1 MATDWDRLRVVEL
14 KEECKSRNISIT
26 GLKLKQQYIDKLV
39 EYDSTSQDAT
49 LAEESVEDRTDGAF
63 EEVEEKESPETAKS
77 STNLSSDHDADRE
90 QNKEYAQASAAEDI
104 PIAVERDSVLHLDR
118 SVAPRIED
126 SQDAT
131 IEPEGDMPMADTV
144 QEARDT
150 KKDDMLIPEPEQV
163 EVSKNSTSDEVVETA
178 DQREDS
184 NMAET
189 DTHNLDHVEK
199 EPVPMPIIDEI
210 DTSARDGSTLED
222 SVRKRKRRSATP
234 TSDSR
239 EIQKKAKGEFGDA
252 IITKTLS
259 LSPERKSPGL
269 LKESNGRDGAEYTSD
284 IKQGGEEKFAG
295 TQEQQSRPTPVT
307 EDRMTEPAVH
317 AATRSLYMRNFKR
330 PLNVP
335 SLRSHVLA
343 IAQGASSVPHNEDV
357 IQFWHMNNI
366 RSHAFVTFTN
376 ISAASRVRMAMHQ
389 TRFPDEPQREPL
401 WIDFVPDDKVEGWV
415 EQETGSS
422 RGQRNSASKYEVVYN
437 DTREGVEAVFGE
449 VGAARGSLSRPGI
462 KPMGT
467 DRSSLSLRQPSY
479 STDPSKTSTVTPDV
493 HPDRAALVP
502 HEADDRSRS
511 PPPDPTPRKLP
522 HADQGR
528 GFGALDDLFSYTATK
543 PKLYF
548 KKVSQDTIDNRLYLI
563 QDLYSDRGVSGDPGM
578 KRYTFEKQSGREE
591 WVDNGPEF
599 GHGKRGQDRL
609 VGIGG
614 RGRGGYRG
622 RGGRGGGDGRFFGGD
637 SYRGGGRR

>member
-1 MATDWDRLRVVEL
+1 M
-14 KEECKSRNISIT
+14 
-26 GLKLKQQYIDKLV
+26 
-39 EYDSTSQDAT
+39 
-49 LAEESVEDRTDGAF
+49 
-63 EEVEEKESPETAKS
+63 
-77 STNLSSDHDADRE
+77 
-90 QNKEYAQASAAEDI
+90 
-104 PIAVERDSVLHLDR
+104 
-118 SVAPRIED
+118 
-126 SQDAT
+126 
-131 IEPEGDMPMADTV
+131 
-144 QEARDT
+144 
-150 KKDDMLIPEPEQV
+150 
-163 EVSKNSTSDEVVETA
+163 
-178 DQREDS
+178 
-184 NMAET
+184 
-189 DTHNLDHVEK
+189 
-199 EPVPMPIIDEI
+199 
-210 DTSARDGSTLED
+210 
-222 SVRKRKRRSATP
+222 
-234 TSDSR
+234 
-239 EIQKKAKGEFGDA
+239 
-252 IITKTLS
+252 
-259 LSPERKSPGL
+259 
-269 LKESNGRDGAEYTSD
+269 
-284 IKQGGEEKFAG
+284 
-295 TQEQQSRPTPVT
+295 T